1 MTRRTIGAVMAA
13 VKKRRGK
20 GAGDWGEGR
29 RMLSR
34 FLYFFGSFIY
44 LEILLHLLLYRSFE
58 PGLSLL
64 YITIYTLVYALAAL
78 LLSGLFPS
86 RANFAVAVAIQVLV
100 AFCFGAQYIYFM
112 FFRTPLMMYSVFNA
126 AQVSE
131 FAGEAFNMI
140 ARHLPQLLL
149 FFLPLALLIW
159 RGRQWW
165 PRVRPSWWLTG
176 LAAAVLLFF
185 AACGL
190 LRLSGDAPTSAY
202 NLYYNEY
209 NTYSAQEN
217 LGMMTSMR
225 LDLKRT
231 LFGFHPKDQPQAV
244 DLDQLNQD
252 EEAAPPAATPPNALA
267 IDFEGLIAEETDSQ
281 LLAMHQYFAAQTP
294 SLQNEYTGR
303 FAGCNLIFVVAEG
316 FYYPLL
322 DLDLYPTLNRL
333 ATEGFEFSN
342 FYNPLW
348 NVSTSDGEYVALTGL
363 LPETGVW
370 SFSRS
375 AGNDLPFTLGR
386 QFTNLG
392 YDKVMAYHDHN
403 YTYYNRNLSHPNL
416 GYDFKAVNHG
426 LDIGKSWPESD
437 LEMARAS
444 VDDYLGADNF
454 HVYYLTVSGHLEY
467 NFYGNNMAMRHEQEV
482 ADLPYSDAVRAY
494 IACNL
499 ELEQMMAYLL
509 QRLEE
514 AGQLENTVIAL
525 VSDHYPYGLS
535 EAAIDELV
543 GHQVERNFE
552 LYKNTFILWKPGVEH
567 LVVDEPMCSLDILP
581 TISNLFGLPYDSRLL
596 MGRDVFSQAPALV
609 AFANRSWISDC
620 GSYNSTTGKITGELN
635 AAYVQA
641 VNALVA
647 GKFIYSAQIL
657 DTDYYRQVLGDQA
670 GGGD

>member
-1 MTRRTIGAVMAA
+1 MTRSKIGKVLTAG
-13 VKKRRGK
+13 KKRWIEET
-20 GAGDWGEGR
+20 GDWRER
-29 RMLSR
+29 RLLLSR
-34 FLYFFGSFIY
+34 FLYLFGSFIY

-58 PGLSLL
+58 PGLCLL
-64 YITIYTLVYALAAL
+64 YIISYTLTYALIAL
-78 LLSGLFPS
+78 LLSGLFSS
-86 RANFAVAVAIQVLV
+86 RAANFAVAVAIQIVV
-100 AFCFGAQYIYFM
+100 ALCFGAQYIYFV

-140 ARHLPQLLL
+140 FRHLPQLLL

-159 RGRQWW
+159 RGRRWW
-165 PRVRPSWWLTG
+165 RRVRPMLWLTG
-176 LAAAVLLFF
+176 LVFAAVLFVV
-185 AACGL
+185 ACGL
-190 LRLSGDAPTSAY
+190 LRLSGDTPTSAY

-209 NTYSAQEN
+209 NTYSAQQN
-217 LGMMTSMR
+217 LGMMTAMR
-225 LDLKRT
+225 LDIKRM
-231 LFGFHPKDQPQAV
+231 LFGFHPLNQPQAV
-244 DLDQLNQD
+244 DPDQLIEDAQ
-252 EEAAPPAATPPNALA
+252 AVSSIAYPPNVLD
-267 IDFEGLIAEETDSQ
+267 IDFERLIDEETDSRR
-281 LLAMHQYFAAQTP
+281 LAMHQYFAALSP
-294 SLQNEYTGR
+294 GLQNEYTGR

-322 DLDLYPTLNRL
+322 DLDLYPTLRRL
-333 ATEGFEFSN
+333 ATEGFQFTN

-375 AGNDLPFTLGR
+375 AENYLPFTLGR
-386 QFTNLG
+386 QFTALG
-392 YDKVMAYHDHN
+392 YDKVMAYHNHN

-437 LEMARAS
+437 LEMAQAS
-444 VDDYLGADNF
+444 VDDYIDAANF

-499 ELEQMMAYLL
+499 ELEHMMSYLL

-567 LVVDEPMCSLDILP
+567 QVVDEPMCSLDILP

-596 MGRDVFSQAPALV
+596 MGRDVFSQTPALV
-609 AFANRSWISDC
+609 AFANRSWISEY
-620 GSYNSTTGKITGELN
+620 GSYNSITGKISGELS
-635 AAYVQA
+635 APYVQA
-641 VNALVA
+641 VNELVA

-657 DTDYYRQVLGDQA
+657 DTDYYRQAL
-670 GGGD
+670 